1 MWGNMSGLRE
11 VGTETGMAWG
21 RNKDVLL
28 CILVASCCAVAALLG
43 WTTGIH
49 WLADFGRPGHPTQS
63 ITAWSYL
70 LLSLALTAGLAERRW
85 VLLTLIAPPVLIAA
99 SILIGHATELK
110 PLPWGM
116 TLLGAEAPELP
127 TVAAAIEILLLA
139 GGIAS
144 SDPGHRKRGQL
155 TVLLAS
161 LALAI
166 GVSSIAAIAFVGV
179 GDPML
184 RYFVKALPT
193 AIASVALSIALLIRC
208 KEAGWPAILAAGGIE
223 GTIARAV
230 LPLAVLTPIVTRI
243 LENLIVE
250 EGVLPPALA
259 SIADMVVNALV
270 VAALLLWA
278 TSRVTRE
285 YRVRRA
291 LTRALDVSPIALTS
305 LSGKI
310 LHWSKGCEQLYGWSA
325 DQARGRFKYDLLAT
339 ETRNGPR
346 SLAERVD
353 QGSSWEEELIERRQD
368 GSEMNVLERAQLLEP
383 KFGGEAVLVLSM
395 TDITDRT
402 KAETALRE
410 SEARLTLAIEAHEIG
425 VVEYNHK
432 TGEIQCPP
440 EVERRLG
447 LAPGTIKDVD
457 SWLAC
462 VEPADRKLAF
472 QNFYSAAAKRRPRSQ
487 FHYRIGPEGDR
498 RTVEGSVSWIYD
510 RKGNLE
516 RMVAV
521 GMDVTERTQSE
532 ARISDLHAELMHV
545 SRLSAMGE
553 MAAGLAHELNQPLT
567 AIVNFL
573 GAAGHYLDKAE
584 PTQARDLFRMASAEA
599 LRAGEII
606 RRLRSFVSNHA
617 TNVQEE
623 PVQEVVEEAVALA
636 LAGSSQ
642 RDVNVVVTVDEDAHT
657 MLADRVHIQQVLV
670 NLVRNAVEALRQC
683 PSEQPK
689 ILIRAGRISEMVE
702 ISVEDNGPGLSEK
715 IIGRLYEPFVS
726 TKDDGMG
733 VGLFICR
740 RIIEGHG
747 GELHAANNSAGGATF
762 RFTVRSF
769 EAARGSTLE
778 YA

>member
-1 MWGNMSGLRE
+1 MSGLRE
-11 VGTETGMAWG
+11 VGIQAGMAWG

-28 CILVASCCAVAALLG
+28 CILVAFSCAVAPLLG
-43 WTTGIH
+43 SATGIH
-49 WLADFGRPGHPTQS
+49 WLADFGRPAHPTQAV
-63 ITAWSYL
+63 TAASYV
-70 LLSLALTAGLAERRW
+70 LLSLALLAELAERRW
-85 VLLTLIAPPVLIAA
+85 LLLTLVVPPVLIAG
-99 SILIGHATELK
+99 SVLVGHATGPEPFLFRIG
-110 PLPWGM
+110 LP
-116 TLLGAEAPELP
+116 GAPAPDVP
-127 TVAAAIEILLLA
+127 TVAAAVEILLLA
-139 GGIAS
+139 AGIILC
-144 SDPGHRKRGQL
+144 DPRHRLRGQV

-166 GVSSIAAIAFVGV
+166 GVTSTAAIAFVGV

-193 AIASVALSIALLIRC
+193 AIGSVALSIALLIRC
-208 KEAGWPAILAAGGIE
+208 KEAGWPAILAAGGVE

-243 LENLIVE
+243 LENVIVE
-250 EGVLPPALA
+250 QGLLPPALA
-259 SIADMVVNALV
+259 SMADMMVNALV
-270 VAALLLWA
+270 VGALLLWA

-325 DQARGRFKYDLLAT
+325 DEARGRFKYDLLAT

-346 SLAERVD
+346 TLAERVD
-353 QGSSWEEELIERRQD
+353 QGSSWEEELIERRRD

-383 KFGGEAVLVLSM
+383 KFGGEAILVLSM

-425 VVEYNHK
+425 VVEYNHRS
-432 TGEIQCPP
+432 GEIECPP

-472 QNFYSAAAKRRPRSQ
+472 QNFYSAATKRRPRSQ

-532 ARISDLHAELMHV
+532 ARIADLHAELMHV

-584 PTQARDLFRMASAEA
+584 PTQARDLFQMASAEA

-623 PVQEVVEEAVALA
+623 PVQEVIEEAVALA
-636 LAGSSQ
+636 FAGTSQ
-642 RDVNVVVTVDEDAHT
+642 RDVKVAVTVDEESHT

-689 ILIRAGRISEMVE
+689 ILIRAGRTSDMVE
-702 ISVEDNGPGLSEK
+702 ISVEDNGPGLSET
-715 IIGRLYEPFVS
+715 IMDRLYEPFVS

-747 GELHAANNSAGGATF
+747 GQLQAANNSAGGATF
-762 RFTVRSF
+762 RFTVRRF
-769 EAARGSTLE
+769 EPARGSTLE